1 MSDTTI
7 VELYERHA
15 RDYDRDRTRTVAER
29 AWLDRFLGL
38 VRPGGEI
45 LDIGCGMGEPIARYC
60 MEAGVRVVGVDSS
73 PTMIA
78 LCRERFPGA
87 EWIVA
92 DMRALALGR
101 QFDGLLAWDS
111 FFHLSGED
119 QRGMFPRFAEHARP
133 GAPLMFTSGTSEG
146 ELIGSYRGEPLY
158 HASLDPG
165 DYRRLLAAN
174 AFAVEMYVPNDPD
187 CGEHTVWLAV
197 RSAGDE
203 SAGPDGTGM

>member
-1 MSDTTI
+1 MTDRTM

-15 RDYDRDRTRTVAER
+15 HDYDRDRTRNVAEQ

-60 MEAGVRVVGVDSS
+60 MEAGVRVVGVDAS

-92 DMRALALGR
+92 DMRELALGR

-111 FFHLSGED
+111 FFHLSGDD
-119 QRGMFPRFAEHARP
+119 QRGMFPRFGEHARP

-146 ELIGSYRGEPLY
+146 VAMGSYHGEPLY

-165 DYRRLLAAN
+165 EYRRLLLAN
-174 AFAVEMYVPNDPD
+174 GFAVEMYVPNDPA
-187 CGEHTVWLAV
+187 CGEHTVWLSVWSREDQLTEATDP
-197 RSAGDE
+197 R
-203 SAGPDGTGM
+203 

>member
-1 MSDTTI
+1 MSDQAR
-7 VELYERHA
+7 VDLYERHA
-15 RDYDRDRTRTVAER
+15 RDYDHDRTRSLAEQD
-29 AWLDRFLGL
+29 WLDRFLAL

-60 MEAGVRVVGVDSS
+60 MEAGVRVVGVDAS
-73 PTMIA
+73 PTLIA

-92 DMRALALGR
+92 DMRELALDR

-111 FFHLSGED
+111 FFHLSGDD
-119 QRGMFPRFAEHARP
+119 QREMFPRFAGHARP

-146 ELIGSYRGEPLY
+146 VAMGSYRGEPLY

-165 DYRRLLAAN
+165 DYRRLLVAN
-174 AFAVEMYVPNDPD
+174 GFAVEMYVPNDPS

-197 RSAGDE
+197 WKQGEVKEATDPR
-203 SAGPDGTGM
+203 